1 MSKYFTLGTFAD
13 GMAMLQEEYDKYYK
27 KHSLKCGHVPFK
39 KANKKIT
46 VSVKTLDLS
55 LAYNFAGLL
64 TINVFLR
71 NDLFEVLEPYLSA
84 EYDFGQ
90 IKFNGKTVKE
100 GVLLWQRREAIP
112 IRAYK
117 EALCWR
123 CNHCGVLR
131 YDPFPWKRRS
141 MYLLKK
147 DVDGMLIGPAGLTT
161 VVHEKI
167 VELLTSHPQWN
178 VFKKKTEIKE
188 IAVLNEPKDGFPMNL
203 EDILPKDERR
213 PPKG

>member
-1 MSKYFTLGTFAD
+1 
-13 GMAMLQEEYDKYYK
+13 
-27 KHSLKCGHVPFK
+27 
-39 KANKKIT
+39 
-46 VSVKTLDLS
+46 LDLS
-55 LAYNFAGLL
+55 LAHNYVGARGK
-64 TINVFLR
+64 FLR
-71 NDLFEVLEPYLSA
+71 NDLFELLEQYLKA
-84 EYDFGQ
+84 EYDFGR
-90 IKFNGKTVKE
+90 IKFNGKTIKE

-123 CNHCGVLR
+123 CKHCGVLR
-131 YDPFPWKRRS
+131 YDPFPWKRKQ

-147 DVDGMLIGPAGLTT
+147 DVDGMFIGPAGLTT

-167 VELLTSHPQWN
+167 VEILTSHPQWN

-188 IAVLNEPKDGFPMNL
+188 IAVLDEPKDGFPMNL

-213 PPKG
+213 PPR